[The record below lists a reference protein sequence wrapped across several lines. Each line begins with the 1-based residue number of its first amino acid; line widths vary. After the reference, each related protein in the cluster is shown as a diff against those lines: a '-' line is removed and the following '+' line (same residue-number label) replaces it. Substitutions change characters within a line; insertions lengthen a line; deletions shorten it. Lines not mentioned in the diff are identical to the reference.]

1 MKYNQGYKEAEK
13 YTHNKEK
20 NQSIKIIL
28 ELTQMLELSDINI
41 KMCIIIAFN
50 MFKNLSRGME

>member
-1 MKYNQGYKEAEK
+1 M
-13 YTHNKEK
+13 THNKEK

-28 ELTQMLELSDINI
+28 ELTQMLELADTNI

-50 MFKNLSRGME
+50 MFKNLSRGKE